1 MITQSQT
8 AKPARMAAV
17 AVIAGVMAIAAAC
30 SSGSSSSSSGGTA
43 SRTASPPHTASPT
56 ASPPPHTGSPTAN
69 KSTCKHVDS
78 VRKSLENLTH
88 LQLNASSATKI
99 RTDLSNMQTQ
109 LAMLKSESVG
119 PALSSSLN
127 QLSASL
133 KQVEKAAKGLS
144 TPPSASEISGVLSA
158 LSALK
163 TQSGATIA
171 AMRSACPG

>member
-43 SRTASPPHTASPT
+43 SRT